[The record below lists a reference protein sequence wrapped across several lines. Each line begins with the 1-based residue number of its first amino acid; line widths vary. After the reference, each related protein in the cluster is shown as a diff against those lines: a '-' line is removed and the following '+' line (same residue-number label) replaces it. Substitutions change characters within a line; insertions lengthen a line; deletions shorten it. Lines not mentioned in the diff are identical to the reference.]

1 MHSLIHEQKGII
13 PCYFNLLLFANMQ
26 QVKDSVSSLINS
38 KNIKDGRW
46 ILYGLP
52 VVGFWNT
59 SVFLIFWLLAGNP
72 AGTDHWDYCTCTA
85 LWVKYNLILEMR
97 TKYQGAKSGEQ
108 GRQWVMNVLV
118 WMKKTEFT
126 MSCVPLHSGIHH
138 KAVCFQ
144 WELRPWCWWTN
155 SCLFG
160 WWPETQLF
168 SQVTILRI
176 LIWYVLCSSRCLVF
190 AQNWIGKI
198 AGYSGTT
205 CRWFLM
211 WLNVNQMVFT
221 LQCHKSVSSH
231 LIQLI

>member
-1 MHSLIHEQKGII
+1 MADGSSTAFPLWDSETL
-13 PCYFNLLLFANMQ
+13 PAFLL
-26 QVKDSVSSLINS
+26 
-38 KNIKDGRW
+38 
-46 ILYGLP
+46 
-52 VVGFWNT
+52 
-59 SVFLIFWLLAGNP
+59 FWLLAGNP

-231 LIQLI
+231 LIQPI

>member
-1 MHSLIHEQKGII
+1 MDPLRPSRCGILKHFRCS
-13 PCYFNLLLFANMQ
+13 CYFDCLLEILLGLTTGTTAPALLSGSNTIWYWKWGQNIREPNLASRAGSEWWMYWCGWRKL
-26 QVKDSVSSLINS
+26 SLP
-38 KNIKDGRW
+38 W
-46 ILYGLP
+46 AVYLCT
-52 VVGFWNT
+52 VGST
-59 SVFLIFWLLAGNP
+59 TIS
-72 AGTDHWDYCTCTA
+72 
-85 LWVKYNLILEMR
+85 
-97 TKYQGAKSGEQ
+97 
-108 GRQWVMNVLV
+108 
-118 WMKKTEFT
+118 
-126 MSCVPLHSGIHH
+126 
-138 KAVCFQ
+138 FQ

-168 SQVTILRI
+168 SQVMILRI